1 MSINNVIGI
10 LSSPVS
16 SPVSSYPI
24 PSTYLTK
31 LLPDDVLLIIA
42 SFTGPSF
49 INLALTSKSICE
61 SIDLMGNYF
70 MSSNYKNIILP
81 LCKTAL
87 ISTIIH
93 LHPSCYKNWS
103 LSRTTFGRE
112 LVFSNAVKTEPISV
126 VKHIMSLGVNINCN
140 HLIETHG
147 EENDKIFPIHCAVY
161 SNNPEKLRLLLDYGA
176 IIPPL
181 IQCLQNN
188 EVYDLFS
195 YTSDM
200 IFPPIEVNKEIPEI
214 ILNEHIKQ
222 RDFSLFFERRWRSDI
237 RVFKWFCDALSSI
250 PRGLETG
257 CRSICDNVS
266 CGHFRDNL
274 RICNGLFLCQ
284 ECTTSSE
291 GPGKEPL
298 NEGNYIDKLW
308 LEPSSYMY
316 YEYYNHNDDDYLDWD
331 HDEYDQ
337 DEEYHDEYDE
347 DHGEDY
353 DEKYGRYD
361 KFERESF
368 NRQN

>member
-1 MSINNVIGI
+1 MSINSVIGI
-10 LSSPVS
+10 LSSTAS
-16 SPVSSYPI
+16 
-24 PSTYLTK
+24 STYLTK